1 MAEAHIRDEH
11 MPQSRDETARHG
23 SVIEVEERLL
33 PERRLGEMPV
43 QLLLENERREDD
55 LMLLTSVK
63 ISETIEG
70 DQKRT
75 AEALTVD
82 SGKDPTQM
90 DRSVA
95 YVCGQMAKLVVKS
108 GSNTRWL
115 VQLTYSTL
123 QDRLTASDSNNALKI
138 EFDCRPQSLAYRLTR
153 RS

>member
-55 LMLLTSVK
+55 LMLRTSVK

-70 DQKRT
+70 
-75 AEALTVD
+75 
-82 SGKDPTQM
+82 
-90 DRSVA
+90 
-95 YVCGQMAKLVVKS
+95 
-108 GSNTRWL
+108 
-115 VQLTYSTL
+115 
-123 QDRLTASDSNNALKI
+123 
-138 EFDCRPQSLAYRLTR
+138 
-153 RS
+153 